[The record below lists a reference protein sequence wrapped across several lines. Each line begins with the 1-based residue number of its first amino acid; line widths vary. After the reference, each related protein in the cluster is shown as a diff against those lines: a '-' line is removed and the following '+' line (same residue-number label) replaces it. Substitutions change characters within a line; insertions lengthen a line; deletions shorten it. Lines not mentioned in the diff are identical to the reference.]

1 MEGGFEARLAKAK
14 YFCFIDCDAIKQI
27 KVGGKTLFPNKV
39 VSFDKIEPTHVRD
52 RGSNYNIYK
61 ICEGDILGRRS
72 FMEHTPQEKLW
83 GEF

>member
-52 RGSNYNIYK
+52 RG
-61 ICEGDILGRRS
+61 
-72 FMEHTPQEKLW
+72 FKL
-83 GEF
+83 